1 MARSKSSIFETLE
14 AQGRQVLKLLNAEIG
29 ELEGRLDELRDQ
41 AGRWAA
47 AIGLSGKSRGPGRP
61 RGPAAGSAFAA
72 PKKSAG
78 PRTRVSPAVDWETV
92 LQKLPKKFTKA
103 DLERAT
109 PKLKAHPQARVIAVA
124 RWSRAQ
130 QIRKVGDGVYQKA

>member
-29 ELEGRLDELRDQ
+29 ELEGRLEELRDQ

-47 AIGLSGKSRGPGRP
+47 AIGLGGKPSGPGRR
-61 RGPAAGSAFAA
+61 RGGGAVGVAVAA
-72 PKKSAG
+72 PKKG
-78 PRTRVSPAVDWETV
+78 PRRRVSPAVDWEAV
-92 LQKLPKKFTKA
+92 LKKLPKKFSKA

-109 PKLKAHPQARVIAVA
+109 PKLKEHPQARVIAVA

-130 QIRKVGDGVYQKA
+130 QIKKVADGLYQKA